1 MAYPK
6 AQGRMGFRDLHTF
19 NLAMIAKQGWN
30 IITKPHTLMAKIYKA
45 RYFPDSSL
53 FESQIG
59 HNPSYAWRGIWK
71 ARHILMN
78 GCRWIIGSGTNIKV
92 MSDPWLREK
101 EGAWIQL
108 PQVQGAHDISVNELM
123 LPYVKKWDK
132 AKIESLFPGD
142 IVNRITDI
150 PLFNMIEE
158 DKLIWVDN
166 EKWSSLWKIKHL
178 LWRICKGCFPT
189 RTRLQERC
197 VPCPLICPLCEQ
209 CNEDDWHVL
218 FNCNDSAQARQA
230 AGLEQVIA
238 ARLQHFTT
246 APEVILA
253 MCHGEDKNTAGQF
266 AMLLWILWNN
276 RNDKVWNNSK
286 EPGRS
291 LGIKATQLWHEWFSV
306 QNMQQQN
313 PIPIE
318 QQQSSIWQKPPM
330 GWYKCN
336 IDAGFYNELNKTTA
350 GWCLRDHLGRFVR
363 AGTSWKDGKF
373 SLVEGESAR
382 TTRSYEGHGASR
394 RHTRYF

>member
-108 PQVQGAHDISVNELM
+108 PQVQGKRENL
-123 LPYVKKWDK
+123 
-132 AKIESLFPGD
+132 
-142 IVNRITDI
+142 TQQ
-150 PLFNMIEE
+150 
-158 DKLIWVDN
+158 

-189 RTRLQERC
+189 RTRLQE
-197 VPCPLICPLCEQ
+197 
-209 CNEDDWHVL
+209 
-218 FNCNDSAQARQA
+218 SAQARQA

-336 IDAGFYNELNKTTA
+336 VDAGFYNELNKTTA